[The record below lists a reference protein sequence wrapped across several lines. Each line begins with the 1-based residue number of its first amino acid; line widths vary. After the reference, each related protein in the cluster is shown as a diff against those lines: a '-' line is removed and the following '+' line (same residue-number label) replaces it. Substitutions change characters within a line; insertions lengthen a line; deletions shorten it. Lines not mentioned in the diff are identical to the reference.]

1 MPTAKSS
8 PSWGWRRT
16 LPKRKRAEEALRESE
31 GRFRLMADGAPVMIW
46 MSGADG
52 LCTYFNQVWL
62 DFTGRPMQSEVGDG
76 WTEDVHL
83 DDLQGCLDTY
93 LRAFE
98 ARRRFTM
105 EYRLRRYDGE
115 YRWVLDTGV
124 ARFERD
130 GRFAGYIGSCI
141 DISERKRAEEA
152 LRTSEQS
159 LRRSR
164 REHRILA
171 GRLLQAQEVERQ
183 RVARELHDDLT
194 QRLAALAIEVGSL
207 EQRVDRSGAIAGAL
221 NGIREQLVK
230 LSEDVH
236 ALRASSIRPS
246 STTWAWSTPCASEC
260 LCFTQREGIA
270 VTYRP
275 GASRRISPRT
285 SPSASTGSPRRPC
298 GTSPSTPARGEP
310 TSCSPAPTV
319 TCSLTVA
326 DSGVGFDPSRRG
338 RGRAWAWRA

>member
-1 MPTAKSS
+1 
-8 PSWGWRRT
+8 
-16 LPKRKRAEEALRESE
+16 
-31 GRFRLMADGAPVMIW
+31 MIW

-76 WTEDVHL
+76 WTEDVHR

-207 EQRVDRSGAIAGAL
+207 EQRVDRSGASRAAL

-236 ALRASSIRPS
+236 ALSRQLHPAILDDLGLVDALPPSASASPS
-246 STTWAWSTPCASEC
+246 ERGSRSRTGRGT
-260 LCFTQREGIA
+260 
-270 VTYRP
+270 
-275 GASRRISPRT
+275 SRRTSPRT

-298 GTSPSTPARGEP
+298 GTSPSTPARA
-310 TSCSPAPTV
+310 SP
-319 TCSLTVA
+319 
-326 DSGVGFDPSRRG
+326 RRA
-338 RGRAWAWRA
+338 RRHRR